1 MLRESTS
8 NIPHAHNDV
17 IILLHEFLAQTVAD
31 GVVGFHDEGDPPLLV
46 AQHQI
51 VFDVPIYPIEKTGE
65 SLEGDA
71 FGERQRP

>member
-17 IILLHEFLAQTVAD
+17 IILLAQTVAD

-71 FGERQRP
+71 FGEKQRP